1 MNNEAIFTLTLEQE
15 LRDEFVAAA
24 EASDQSPAEVLQD
37 MMQDFIL
44 QQKMAPDYLA
54 FMQEKAAIARSELA
68 AGEGISEEEVERE
81 FAALRAAIAANI
93 R

>member
-1 MNNEAIFTLTLEQE
+1 MSDEAIFTLTLERE

-24 EASDQSPAEVLQD
+24 EASDQSPTQILQD

-44 QQKMAPDYLA
+44 QQKTDPDYLA
-54 FMQEKAAIARSELA
+54 FMQEKATIARNELA
-68 AGEGISEEEVERE
+68 TGEGISEEMVEQK
-81 FAALRAAIAANI
+81 FAAMRAAAATKI

>member
-1 MNNEAIFTLTLEQE
+1 MSDEAIFTLTLERE

-24 EASDQSPAEVLQD
+24 EASDQSPTQILKD

-44 QQKMAPDYLA
+44 QQKMSPDHLA
-54 FMQEKAAIARSELA
+54 FMQEKTTIARKELA
-68 AGEGISEEEVERE
+68 AGEGLSEETVEKK
-81 FAALRAAIAANI
+81 FAAMRAAAAAEI